1 MENSMEASQNIKNW
15 NTMLPNNSIPGYI
28 YKKTKALILK
38 DNVYPNV
45 HSSMIYCQVME
56 AT

>member
-1 MENSMEASQNIKNW
+1 
-15 NTMLPNNSIPGYI
+15 MLPNNSIPGYI